1 MAPEMSLFADCEFW
15 LVRHAETD
23 WNQAGRW
30 QGHADVPLSARGREQ
45 AEALAQQ
52 WADDSETRGLSP
64 LFSSDLGRCVETA
77 AALGRVLGLEP
88 QVDSRLRELDVGD
101 WSGRVRSEI
110 EQSDPALLARF
121 EAEDPAARPPGGE
134 TRSEIRERARQV
146 IRDLAE
152 GFPRSRIVVV
162 THRGLIR
169 ALLPDTDLGNAQ
181 CIRVSAIDALTR
193 RSRSQSSNDGSADSN
208 PL

>member
-1 MAPEMSLFADCEFW
+1 MASETSLFPDCEFW

-30 QGHADVPLSARGREQ
+30 QGHADVALSARGREQ

-52 WADDSETRGLSP
+52 WAEDSETRGLGP
-64 LFSSDLGRCVETA
+64 LFSSDLGRCMETA
-77 AALGRVLGLEP
+77 AALGRVLGLDP
-88 QVDSRLRELDVGD
+88 QADPRLRELDVGD
-101 WSGRVRSEI
+101 WSGRIRSEI

-121 EAEDPAARPPGGE
+121 ESEDPAARPPGGE
-134 TRSEIRERARQV
+134 TRSEIRERAHGV
-146 IRDLAE
+146 FRDLAE
-152 GFPRSRIVVV
+152 QFPRSRIVVV

-169 ALLPDTDLGNAQ
+169 ALLPKTDLGNAQ
-181 CIRVSAIDALTR
+181 CVRVSAFDALTR
-193 RSRSQSSNDGSADSN
+193 RPRPASPAGDSGKPS